1 MEAPHLARPTLLT
14 LIAEIVVEGIISE
27 FMVSDVFILVVSQT
41 SAEAH
46 RQSLVRQRRFYVA
59 LENGL
64 WVYRDRLRWRAQLRL
79 QT

>member
-14 LIAEIVVEGIISE
+14 FIADIVVEGTISE

-41 SAEAH
+41 CAYGH
-46 RQSLVRQRRFYVA
+46 VQSRVRERRFFLT

-64 WVYRDRLRWRAQLRL
+64 WVYRDRLRWNARPRHGN
-79 QT
+79 